1 MSLFS
6 CVISVISKVNLRVVC
21 CKVLIISNINAIG
34 GGNLCLLKGGS
45 QADLFSGYLLRKTP
59 LERVACS

>member
-6 CVISVISKVNLRVVC
+6 CVISVISKVNLRVEC
-21 CKVLIISNINAIG
+21 RKALIISSINAIG
-34 GGNLCLLKGGS
+34 GGNLCLPKGVS
-45 QADLFSGYLLRKTP
+45 QTDLFSGYLLRKTP